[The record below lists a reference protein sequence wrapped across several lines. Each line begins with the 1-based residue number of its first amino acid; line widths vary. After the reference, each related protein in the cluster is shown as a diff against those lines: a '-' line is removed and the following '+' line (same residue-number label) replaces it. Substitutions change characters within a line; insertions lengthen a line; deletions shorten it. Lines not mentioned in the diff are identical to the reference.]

1 MSEDAFRWAITI
13 GVALSWLMTAA
24 MAGAMF
30 GMYRTTKRL
39 EERVNPLVD
48 KAGTILDKARSV
60 TEEAEP
66 KIREMIARATEI
78 TVSAREQ
85 MARVDAL
92 VTETAEKARA
102 QIDHIDAVVDDTVAR
117 VQETTAAV
125 QTTILKPV
133 REVNGVVSGLRAAFS
148 TLARGNRASVDH
160 ATQDEE
166 MFI

>member
-13 GVALSWLMTAA
+13 GVYLSWLMTAV

-30 GMYRTTKRL
+30 GVYRTTKRL

-48 KAGTILDKARSV
+48 KAGTILDKSRSV
-60 TEEAEP
+60 IEEAEP
-66 KIREMIARATEI
+66 KIREMIARGTEI
-78 TVSAREQ
+78 TVTAREQ
-85 MARVDAL
+85 MARLDAL

-102 QIDHIDAVVDDTVAR
+102 QIDHIDAVVDDTVNR
-117 VQETTAAV
+117 VQETTTAV